1 MYRFVGVF
9 GLFNFCY
16 EREYVKVSLIYFFYL
31 IMNFLNNF
39 VLNFLVYSQIV
50 GDIVQGVGSG
60 FIFRNKEQEGLGY
73 NFIIS

>member
-1 MYRFVGVF
+1 MYRFFGVF
-9 GLFNFCY
+9 GLFNVCY
-16 EREYVKVSLIYFFYL
+16 EREYVSVSLIYFFYQV
-31 IMNFLNNF
+31 MNFLNNF

-50 GDIVQGVGSG
+50 GDIVQGIGSG